1 MFFARPILLV
11 SCLGLTAALIGC
23 SGSSV
28 LSKAGKFYDKDGPPD
43 SSHSFS
49 AQEHTAL
56 KVEKPYKAA
65 NRPYT
70 VMGKR
75 YYPMSGDRSFSQTG
89 IASWYGKQFHGR
101 KTAIGERYDMF
112 AMTAAHPTMEL
123 PSYARVT
130 NLKNGKSVIVRVN
143 DRGPFLGG
151 RVIDMSYAAAVKLGY
166 HTAGTARVKVERI
179 TRRDIAA
186 GNYRTETPRTQ
197 LAAAEPVKAA
207 PAIEPV
213 TPIIAPVIQVP
224 ESQDTIVSVAS
235 ASAPAPVPSVADT
248 PVLSPIPSAQSNAPS
263 DEADAAA
270 VSEITESPVIDIGTV
285 QSAAEETDESTDAQ
299 TDTIASILNEAA
311 STRVTAGV
319 PTGATWSVQIG
330 AFSNETNAREAAAHA
345 EMMLSEHDISA
356 RVRVVSD
363 EKLHR
368 VLIGFVADRSAAQ
381 TLCESIASLLG
392 IRAFVIQR

>member
-1 MFFARPILLV
+1 MFFARLILLV
-11 SCLGLTAALIGC
+11 SCLGLTVAVIGC

-43 SSHSFS
+43 ASHAFS
-49 AQEHTAL
+49 AQEHTVL
-56 KVEKPYKAA
+56 KIEKPYKAA

-89 IASWYGKQFHGR
+89 VASWYGKQFHGR

-130 NLKNGKSVIVRVN
+130 NLKNGKSLIVRVN

-151 RVIDMSYAAAVKLGY
+151 RIIDMSYAAAVKLGY

-179 TRRDIAA
+179 TRREIASR
-186 GNYRTETPRTQ
+186 NYRTDAPKTQ
-197 LAAAEPVKAA
+197 LTLADPVKTA
-207 PAIEPV
+207 PRIEPV
-213 TPIIAPVIQVP
+213 IQAQ
-224 ESQDTIVSVAS
+224 EQQDMLATVAS
-235 ASAPAPVPSVADT
+235 APGSVPSVSDT
-248 PVLSPIPSAQSNAPS
+248 PILSSIPSAESNAPS
-263 DEADAAA
+263 DATDAAA
-270 VSEITESPVIDIGTV
+270 VSEITESPVIDIGTT
-285 QSAAEETDESTDAQ
+285 QRASEETDESALKQADA
-299 TDTIASILNEAA
+299 IATILNENV
-311 STRVTAGV
+311 SDRVTGGA
-319 PTGATWSVQIG
+319 PTAPMWSVQIG

-345 EMMLSEHDISA
+345 EMMLSEHDITA

-363 EKLHR
+363 AKLHR
-368 VLIGFVADRSAAQ
+368 VLIGSVPTRAAAQ
-381 TLCESIASLLG
+381 TLCDSIAPLLG
-392 IRAFVIQR
+392 IRAFIIQR

>member
-1 MFFARPILLV
+1 MFFARLILLV
-11 SCLGLTAALIGC
+11 SCLGLTVAVIGC

-43 SSHSFS
+43 ASHAFS
-49 AQEHTAL
+49 AQEHTVL
-56 KVEKPYKAA
+56 KIEKPYKAA

-89 IASWYGKQFHGR
+89 VASWYGKQFHGR

-130 NLKNGKSVIVRVN
+130 NLKNGKSLIVRVN

-151 RVIDMSYAAAVKLGY
+151 RIIDMSYAAAVKLGY

-179 TRRDIAA
+179 TRREIAS
-186 GNYRTETPRTQ
+186 GNYRTDAPKTQ
-197 LAAAEPVKAA
+197 LTLADPVKTA
-207 PAIEPV
+207 PRIEPV
-213 TPIIAPVIQVP
+213 IQAQ
-224 ESQDTIVSVAS
+224 EQQDTLATVAS
-235 ASAPAPVPSVADT
+235 APVSVPSVSDT
-248 PVLSPIPSAQSNAPS
+248 PILSSIPSAESNAPS
-263 DEADAAA
+263 DATDAAA
-270 VSEITESPVIDIGTV
+270 VSEITESPVIDIGTT
-285 QSAAEETDESTDAQ
+285 QRASEETDESALKQTDA
-299 TDTIASILNEAA
+299 IATILNENV
-311 STRVTAGV
+311 SDRVTGGA
-319 PTGATWSVQIG
+319 PTAPMWSVQIG

-345 EMMLSEHDISA
+345 EMMLSEHDITA

-363 EKLHR
+363 AKLHR
-368 VLIGFVADRSAAQ
+368 VLIGSVPTRAAAQ
-381 TLCESIASLLG
+381 TLCESIALLLG
-392 IRAFVIQR
+392 IRAFILQR

>member
-1 MFFARPILLV
+1 MFFARLILLV
-11 SCLGLTAALIGC
+11 SCLGLTVAVIGC

-43 SSHSFS
+43 ASHAFS
-49 AQEHTAL
+49 AQEHTVL
-56 KVEKPYKAA
+56 KIEKPYKAA

-89 IASWYGKQFHGR
+89 VASWYGKQFHGR

-130 NLKNGKSVIVRVN
+130 NLKNGKSLIVRVN

-151 RVIDMSYAAAVKLGY
+151 RIIDMSYAAAVKLGY

-179 TRRDIAA
+179 TRREIAS
-186 GNYRTETPRTQ
+186 GNYRTDAPKTQ
-197 LAAAEPVKAA
+197 LTLADPVKTA
-207 PAIEPV
+207 PRIEPV
-213 TPIIAPVIQVP
+213 IQAQ
-224 ESQDTIVSVAS
+224 EQQDTLATVAS
-235 ASAPAPVPSVADT
+235 APGSVPSVSDT
-248 PVLSPIPSAQSNAPS
+248 PILSSIPSAESNAPS
-263 DEADAAA
+263 DATDAAA
-270 VSEITESPVIDIGTV
+270 VSEITESPVIDIGTT
-285 QSAAEETDESTDAQ
+285 QRASEETDESALKQTDA
-299 TDTIASILNEAA
+299 IATILNENV
-311 STRVTAGV
+311 SDRVTGGA
-319 PTGATWSVQIG
+319 PTAPMWSIQIG

-345 EMMLSEHDISA
+345 EMMLSEHDITA

-363 EKLHR
+363 AKLHR
-368 VLIGFVADRSAAQ
+368 VLIGSVPTRAAAQ
-381 TLCESIASLLG
+381 ALCESIALLLG
-392 IRAFVIQR
+392 IRAFIIQR

>member
-1 MFFARPILLV
+1 MFFARLILLV
-11 SCLGLTAALIGC
+11 SCLGLTVAVIGC

-43 SSHSFS
+43 ASHAFS
-49 AQEHTAL
+49 AQDHTVL
-56 KVEKPYKAA
+56 KIEKPYKAA

-89 IASWYGKQFHGR
+89 VASWYGKQFHGR

-130 NLKNGKSVIVRVN
+130 NLKNGKSLIVRVN

-151 RVIDMSYAAAVKLGY
+151 RIIDMSYAAAVKLGY

-179 TRRDIAA
+179 TRREIAS
-186 GNYRTETPRTQ
+186 GNYRTDAPKTQ
-197 LAAAEPVKAA
+197 LTLADPVKTA
-207 PAIEPV
+207 PRIEPV
-213 TPIIAPVIQVP
+213 IQAQ
-224 ESQDTIVSVAS
+224 EQQDTLATVAS
-235 ASAPAPVPSVADT
+235 APVSVPSVSDT
-248 PVLSPIPSAQSNAPS
+248 PILSSIPSAESNAPS
-263 DEADAAA
+263 DATDAAA
-270 VSEITESPVIDIGTV
+270 VSEITESPVIDIGTT
-285 QSAAEETDESTDAQ
+285 QRASEETDESALKQTDA
-299 TDTIASILNEAA
+299 IATILNENV
-311 STRVTAGV
+311 SDRVTGGA
-319 PTGATWSVQIG
+319 PTAPMWSVQIG

-345 EMMLSEHDISA
+345 EMMLSEHDITA

-363 EKLHR
+363 AKLHR
-368 VLIGFVADRSAAQ
+368 VLIGSVPTRAAAQ
-381 TLCESIASLLG
+381 TLCESIAPLLG
-392 IRAFVIQR
+392 IRAFILQR